1 MTTDFILN
9 GRGHGEVGAALEEA
23 NFDLGLKR
31 PYIDEKGRHCVTV
44 NTGRTQF
51 DKEQKRMVPIRK
63 KMLVR
68 NAVDQGLMMAANAQT
83 SLRKDQWLLA
93 DRAVLLATRQRL
105 QAWNDLVSRGLTFG
119 GFNGMASTVLEHER
133 MTDVGEA
140 NVDMD
145 GLSEGATDDPQN
157 QIEGLPLPITYV
169 PFTLSAR
176 RLAVSRKEGMPL
188 DTTKFEQA
196 GRRVAEKIEKTLIGI
211 DAGITYGD
219 QTGRGYANTPTV
231 RGYANHPDRMLKTI
245 TTPLGTNPATTLEE
259 VLAMVKQANDKSF
272 YGPFMLYHSTDWSQ
286 FMDRDYFE
294 GTFAQ
299 GLVSGAETLRSRL
312 EKSPD
317 IAEVKRLDFL
327 TSTFTLLLVS
337 MQPETVRAVNGLD
350 ITTVQWETKG
360 GAQLNFKVM
369 AIQVPQIRGQFIQ
382 TDQTEASV
390 ATGIVHGSP

>member
-1 MTTDFILN
+1 MSTDYILN
-9 GRGHGEVGAALEEA
+9 GRGHGEVGVALEDA
-23 NFDLGLKR
+23 GFDLGLKR

-44 NTGRTQF
+44 NTGQTQF
-51 DKEQKRMVPIRK
+51 SKEQGMIVPIRK

-68 NAVDQGLMMAANAQT
+68 NAVDQGLMMATNAQT
-83 SLRKDQWLLA
+83 SLRKEQWLLI
-93 DRAVLLATRQRL
+93 DRVVLMATRQRL

-119 GFNGMASTVLEHER
+119 GFDGMASSILEHER

-140 NVDMD
+140 NVDME
-145 GLSEGATDDPQN
+145 GVSEGVTDDALN

-169 PFTLSAR
+169 PFTLAAR
-176 RLAVSRKEGMPL
+176 RLMISKKQGQPL

-196 GRRVAEKIEKTLIGI
+196 GKRVAEKIEKTLIGV
-211 DAGITYGD
+211 DTGISYGD

-231 RGYANHPDRMLKTI
+231 RGYTNHPDRMLKTI
-245 TTPLGTNPATTLEE
+245 TTPTGENPATTVEE
-259 VLAMVKQANDKSF
+259 VLAMIKQANDKSF

-286 FMDRDYFE
+286 FMERDYFD

-312 EKSPD
+312 EKIKD
-317 IAEVKRLDFL
+317 INEVKRLDFL

-350 ITTVQWETKG
+350 VTTVQWETKG
-360 GAQLNFKVM
+360 GAELNFKVM
-369 AIQVPQIRGQFIQ
+369 AIQVPQIRGQFIR

-390 ATGIVHGSP
+390 TTGIVHGST